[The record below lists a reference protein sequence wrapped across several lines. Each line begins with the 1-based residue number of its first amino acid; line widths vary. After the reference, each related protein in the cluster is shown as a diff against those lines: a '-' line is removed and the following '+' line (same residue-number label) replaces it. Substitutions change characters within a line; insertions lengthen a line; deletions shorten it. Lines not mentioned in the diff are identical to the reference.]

1 MASESVQEKLTRMK
15 QIRKILF
22 YVSLGAAVLALG
34 VLIGF
39 NFAPVFN
46 LTLEGSDKF
55 GAPGFTYPGWQAIYW
70 GIGIQYIPGYT
81 EFNFDPITCL
91 GMFAPAL
98 ALLVCTALYSN
109 GKNKMKAILEFTMAF
124 CLLLGGIILFNVD
137 KISILYAS
145 STGIQSFKD
154 VYLLPAVEAGTF
166 TKKIYPTI
174 TLLVCLLSALIKIG
188 NGVFLLYQRDFAHK
202 NLPQAHEAAAAK

>member
-1 MASESVQEKLTRMK
+1 MDNDSVQSKLAEMK
-15 QIRKILF
+15 KIRKILF
-22 YVSLGAAVLALG
+22 YVSFAAAVVALG

-91 GMFAPAL
+91 GMFAPVL
-98 ALLVCTALYSN
+98 ALLVCSALYSN
-109 GKNKMKAILEFTMAF
+109 GKNKMKAILEFVMAF
-124 CLLLGGIILFNVD
+124 CLILGGIILFNVD
-137 KISILYAS
+137 KISVLYAS

-154 VYLLPAVEAGTF
+154 VYLMPAIEAGTF
-166 TKKIYPTI
+166 TKLAYPLI
-174 TLLVCLLSALIKIG
+174 TLIVCLVVALIKIG
-188 NGVFLLYQRDFAHK
+188 NGAFLLYQRDFAHK
-202 NLPQAHEAAAAK
+202 NLPQRNEAAAAK